1 MASMKLCVPYSFKKV
16 HLNDAIFEKKD
27 QELKLGYINIDT
39 LYYGR
44 SDEFLNH
51 DRNLLNLDILAVADT
66 RLTQEHSNEDL
77 KNRLSNWKIVSR
89 NDADDGEKH
98 MGLLILQSKTSLH
111 QNLLSKT
118 VFVKRYK
125 Y

>member
-1 MASMKLCVPYSFKKV
+1 MKEDS
-16 HLNDAIFEKKD
+16 NDD
-27 QELKLGYINIDT
+27 
-39 LYYGR
+39 
-44 SDEFLNH
+44 S
-51 DRNLLNLDILAVADT
+51 
-66 RLTQEHSNEDL
+66 

-89 NDADDGEKH
+89 SDADDGEKH

-125 Y
+125 YEDKDEVFAQIATLTCTHFDITFIYINRTPSFGEVERISQTTQNSKIIMGDLNLDP